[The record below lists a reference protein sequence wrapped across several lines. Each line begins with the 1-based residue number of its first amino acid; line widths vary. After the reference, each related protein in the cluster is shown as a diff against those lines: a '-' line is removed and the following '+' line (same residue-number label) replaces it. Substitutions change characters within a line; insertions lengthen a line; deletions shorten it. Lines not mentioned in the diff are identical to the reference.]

1 MTTNTVNPI
10 QRKRRPS
17 SSLSWAPFVE
27 VLIVVMFLASL
38 YERAWSR
45 AYAVEVRRALGQV
58 ARLSSTTYALR
69 ADLTSRYQKESFEAL
84 GYQPPAREYVVAP
97 TLSSIEGTHLR

>member
-1 MTTNTVNPI
+1 MTTSPVNPI

-17 SSLSWAPFVE
+17 SFLSWAPLVE
-27 VLIVVMFLASL
+27 VLIVVMFLTSL

-45 AYAVEVRRALGQV
+45 AYAAEVRRALGQV

-69 ADLTSRYQKESFEAL
+69 AELTYRYQKEAFEAL
-84 GYQPPAREYVVAP
+84 GYQPPAREYIVAP